1 MQAFCQSWIHRYFY
15 LYLYF
20 YFYFYLLDIK
30 LLHIKGWGNK
40 ESRLA
45 LSRVKRDYS
54 D

>member
-1 MQAFCQSWIHRYFY
+1 M
-15 LYLYF
+15 
-20 YFYFYLLDIK
+20 DIN
-30 LLHIKGWGNK
+30 LLHKMGWGNK